1 MANRGSFQGATIEK
15 GVRRM
20 IYPTSFH
27 QTTEDE
33 ANYQAILKLLNNGKG
48 GEDKSSTRLWWDCK

>member
-1 MANRGSFQGATIEK
+1 
-15 GVRRM
+15 M

-48 GEDKSSTRLWWDCK
+48 GEDISSTSLWWDCK